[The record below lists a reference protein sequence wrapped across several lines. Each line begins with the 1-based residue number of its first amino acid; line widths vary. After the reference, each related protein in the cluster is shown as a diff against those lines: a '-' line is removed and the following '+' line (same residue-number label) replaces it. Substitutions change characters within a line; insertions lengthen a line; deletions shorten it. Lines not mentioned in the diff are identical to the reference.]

1 MPKTTK
7 KSCPPIFSGF
17 GRVSLKNRDLLAI
30 SDLSTPEIDLILK
43 TAIALKKN
51 HRKYASEL
59 KGRNLGMI
67 FQKPSTRTR
76 VSFEVAMYQL
86 GGQALN
92 LSANELQLKRG
103 ETIADTARVLSR
115 YLDAITARVY
125 SHNDVLD
132 LAKYGSIPVINAL
145 SDYEHPCQALADLLT
160 IKEHKGTL
168 KNIKTVYVGD
178 GNNVAHSLALAVVKT
193 GGVMV
198 VATPK
203 GFEMQDSLVKLCH
216 QEASKNQG
224 KLTVTNNPLS
234 AVAGADVIYVD
245 VWTSMGQEEEHKK
258 RLEAFQGFQI
268 NSDLVRRAKKDCI
281 IMHCL
286 PAHRGEE
293 ITDEVIDGPNS
304 VVWDQAEN
312 RLHAQKALLY
322 LVLGH

>member
-1 MPKTTK
+1 MPKK
-7 KSCPPIFSGF
+7 L
-17 GRVSLKNRDLLAI
+17 SLKGRDLLAM
-30 SDLSTPEIDLILK
+30 SDLSTPEIELILK
-43 TAIALKKN
+43 TARTIKKNPKKYSSALKGK
-51 HRKYASEL
+51 
-59 KGRNLGMI
+59 NLGMI

-92 LSANELQLKRG
+92 LTSNELQLKRG
-103 ETIADTARVLSR
+103 ETVADTARVLSR
-115 YLDAITARVY
+115 FLDAMTARVF

-132 LAKYGSIPVINAL
+132 LAKYGTIPVINAL

-160 IKEHKGTL
+160 ILEHKKTL

-178 GNNVAHSLALAVVKT
+178 GNNVAHSLALAVVQM
-193 GGVMV
+193 GGYIE

-203 GFEMQDSLVKLCH
+203 GYEMQDSLIATAQKIGK
-216 QEASKNQG
+216 QTGG
-224 KLTVTNNPLS
+224 KLVLS
-234 AVAGADVIYVD
+234 YNAQDTATQADVIYVD

-258 RLEAFQGFQI
+258 RLADFQGFQI
-268 NSDLVRRAKKDCI
+268 NSDLLARAKKDCI
-281 IMHCL
+281 VMHCL

-293 ITDEVIDGPNS
+293 ITDEVVDGPNS

-322 LVLGH
+322 LVLGK

>member
-1 MPKTTK
+1 MK
-7 KSCPPIFSGF
+7 KLT
-17 GRVSLKNRDLLAI
+17 LKDRDLLAM
-30 SDLSTPEIDLILK
+30 SDLSTTEIDLILK
-43 TAIALKKN
+43 TAIAIKKN
-51 HRKYASEL
+51 PKKYSSAL
-59 KGRNLGMI
+59 KDKNLGMI

-115 YLDAITARVY
+115 YLSAITARVY
-125 SHNDVLD
+125 AHNDVLD
-132 LAKYGSIPVINAL
+132 LAKYGTIPVINAL

-160 IKEHKGTL
+160 ILEHKKTL

-193 GGVMV
+193 AGQMV

-203 GFEMQDSLVKLCH
+203 GYEMADSLVKLTH
-216 QEASKNQG
+216 HVSAKTNG
-224 KLTVTNNPLS
+224 KLTVTNDPQA
-234 AVAGADVIYVD
+234 AVVGADVIYVD

-258 RLEAFQGFQI
+258 RLADFQGFQI

-322 LVLGH
+322 LVLGR

>member
-1 MPKTTK
+1 MK
-7 KSCPPIFSGF
+7 KLT
-17 GRVSLKNRDLLAI
+17 LKNRDLLAM
-30 SDLSTPEIDLILK
+30 SDLSTPEIELILK
-43 TAIALKKN
+43 TARTIKKN
-51 HRKYASEL
+51 PKKYASAL
-59 KGRNLGMI
+59 KGKNLGMI

-92 LSANELQLKRG
+92 LTSNELQLKRG
-103 ETIADTARVLSR
+103 ETVADTARVLSR
-115 YLDAITARVY
+115 FLDAMTARVF

-132 LAKYGSIPVINAL
+132 LAKYGTIPVINAL

-160 IKEHKGTL
+160 ILEHKKTL

-178 GNNVAHSLALAVVKT
+178 GNNVAHSLALAVVQM
-193 GGVMV
+193 GGYIE

-203 GFEMQDSLVKLCH
+203 GYEMQDSLIATAQKIGK
-216 QEASKNQG
+216 QTGG
-224 KLTVTNNPLS
+224 KLVLS
-234 AVAGADVIYVD
+234 YNAQDTATQADVIYVD

-258 RLEAFQGFQI
+258 RLADFQGFQI
-268 NSDLVRRAKKDCI
+268 NSDLLARAKKDCI
-281 IMHCL
+281 VMHCL

-293 ITDEVIDGPNS
+293 ITDEVVDGPNS

-322 LVLGH
+322 LVLGK

>member
-1 MPKTTK
+1 MK
-7 KSCPPIFSGF
+7 KLT
-17 GRVSLKNRDLLAI
+17 LKNRDLLAI
-30 SDLSTPEIDLILK
+30 SDLSTPEIELILK
-43 TAIALKKN
+43 TAIAIKKN
-51 HRKYASEL
+51 PKKYSSAL
-59 KGRNLGMI
+59 KGKNLGMI

-132 LAKYGSIPVINAL
+132 LAKYGTIPVINAL
-145 SDYEHPCQALADLLT
+145 SDYEHPCQALADVLT
-160 IKEHKGTL
+160 IIEHRSDRESEHKKSL
-168 KNIKTVYVGD
+168 KNLKVTYIGD
-178 GNNVAHSLALAVVKT
+178 GNNVAHSLVLAVVQLS
-193 GGVMV
+193 GYIE

-203 GFEMQDSLVKLCH
+203 GYEMQDSLIQTAHKICK
-216 QEASKNQG
+216 QTGG
-224 KLTVTNNPLS
+224 KLVLS
-234 AVAGADVIYVD
+234 YNAQDTAHQADVIYVD

-258 RLEAFQGFQI
+258 RLADFQGFQI
-268 NSDLVRRAKKDCI
+268 NSDLLARAKKDSI
-281 IMHCL
+281 VMHCL

-293 ITDEVIDGPNS
+293 ITDEVVDGPNS

-322 LVLGH
+322 LVLGK